1 MRAFFY
7 ILQKCANSTTITYP
21 DEPLRIN
28 TKTVIPKTAKYDF
41 MKVCYVYN
49 IVCKI
54 YNEFT
59 LQQKK
64 TKPKFQK
71 QMSNK
76 QFISAKLKVFSQI
89 LNQGYNDNK
98 SKSNSSFFLNIY
110 KYKLLGTFSKAQ
122 RTYKAFA
129 RLAHIYRLKK
139 YKTVVTDDLS
149 MNPLD
154 TNHPSTFIL
163 CQNKAKYLF
172 NINDIVKI
180 IENAITHAPSFFQEP
195 IEPKNPYNNEKLNLS
210 TFYNIYFKLKT
221 LPRVMSTLLHLFFLD
236 NFDIDKF
243 ILNNEPLLR
252 ETAIRK
258 YIHNSTD
265 DILYKS
271 IVKMLLGNY
280 YTRKL
285 TIHKDFPLKTLTDI
299 FKPFLYYF
307 YIINYDIQGTQKID
321 NYKRVLYIK
330 LKKFY
335 EYNKAFGRKMY
346 NSTIQNKLLK
356 RLNLPIIPQT
366 YFSTKHISFHNINI
380 SNDELSDI
388 HILFYAMQEQQ
399 DDISETDE
407 SSDDGADGADDEE
420 DDELADISIS

>member
-28 TKTVIPKTAKYDF
+28 TKTVIPKPAKYDF

-59 LQQKK
+59 LQQQK

-71 QMSNK
+71 QKSNK
-76 QFISAKLKVFSQI
+76 QFASAKLKVFSQI

-98 SKSNSSFFLNIY
+98 SKSNPSFFLNIY
-110 KYKLLGTFSKAQ
+110 KNKLLDTFSTAQ
-122 RTYKAFA
+122 RVYKAFA
-129 RLAHIYRLKK
+129 RLAHIYKLKK
-139 YKTVVTDDLS
+139 YKTVVTEDLS

-154 TNHPSTFIL
+154 PKHPSTFIL
-163 CQNKAKYLF
+163 CQNNSKYLF

-180 IENAITHAPSFFQEP
+180 IENAITHAPSFFQDP
-195 IEPKNPYNNEKLNLS
+195 IEPKNPYNNEKFNLS
-210 TFYNIYFKLKT
+210 TLYNIYFKLKA
-221 LPRVMSTLLHLFFLD
+221 LPRLMPTLLHLFFLE
-236 NFDIDKF
+236 NFDIDEF

-258 YIHNSTD
+258 YIHNSPD

-271 IVKMLLGNY
+271 ITKMLMTNY

-285 TIHKDFPLKTLTDI
+285 TIHKEFPLKTLTDI

-307 YIINYDIQGTQKID
+307 YIINYDIQGTEKID

-366 YFSTKHISFHNINI
+366 YFSTKHLSFHNISITNEEMT
-380 SNDELSDI
+380 DV
-388 HILFYAMQEQQ
+388 HILFYAMQEE
-399 DDISETDE
+399 DDE
-407 SSDDGADGADDEE
+407 SDSEDDSEEDLEASSE